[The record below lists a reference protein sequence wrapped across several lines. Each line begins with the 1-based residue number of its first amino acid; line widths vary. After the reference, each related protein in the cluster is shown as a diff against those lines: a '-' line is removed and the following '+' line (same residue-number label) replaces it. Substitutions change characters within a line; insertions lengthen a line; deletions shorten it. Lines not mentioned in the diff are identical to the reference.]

1 MRYTKKNIRVSTQIN
16 TTEFLREGE
25 SIESKLRKIVASQEP
40 IDIEMTPEIYQER
53 SAGVDPMCD
62 IRTDKMALAQDAC
75 DSITR
80 THLLARANKNDMGTK
95 KQEEFT
101 YVTDS
106 NGNIVKNPNLEQF
119 NQERGKPL
127 ST

>member
-1 MRYTKKNIRVSTQIN
+1 MRYTKKNIRVSTHIN

-40 IDIEMTPEIYQER
+40 IDMDLTPEIYQER

-62 IRTDKMALAQDAC
+62 IRNDKFAMAQDAC

-80 THLLARANKNDMGTK
+80 THLLARANRNDMGNK

-106 NGNIVKNPNLEQF
+106 NGNVIKNPKLE
-119 NQERGKPL
+119 
-127 ST
+127 